1 MKKLITIILLLA
13 FATSLHAQQWGDQGD
28 GTFRNPILPT
38 DLSDPDVIRVG
49 EKYYMVASDFH
60 FLGMQILESDD
71 LVNWRVVTQLYHRF
85 AFPGWDSM
93 QHYAGGSWAPSIRW
107 HGGRFWVYFCTPDE
121 GLFMTSAEQAE
132 GPWSELH
139 LVKAVAKW
147 EDPCPFWDDDGKAY
161 LGHSL
166 YGAGPIIIHRMSDDG
181 TQLLDDG
188 TTVYIGPV
196 AEGTKIHKW
205 NDYYYMSIPEGGVC
219 CGWQTILRSKS
230 IYGPYERK
238 VVLEQGTTDINGPH
252 QGAIVDTP
260 DGSWWFF
267 HFQEWSPLGR
277 IVHLQPV
284 RWEDRWPLMGVDS
297 DGNGIGEP
305 VAEWKMPLGNSSKR
319 KTGDVVWKDD
329 FGSTVLKPEWQWNH
343 NPNDEAWSLTENP
356 GRMTFHAQQSPV
368 FMLARNTLTLRTLG
382 YRGTASVLLDF
393 SQAADGMRCGLGCM
407 GNKNHLIGV
416 KKENGQAGL
425 YVEDNFQEET
435 SIALKEN
442 KVFLRLHLDA
452 TNNVYRFEYSTDGR
466 HYRQLGKGFYMRWGN
481 WKGAR
486 IALYA
491 YNNIA
496 AQGTAIFDDF
506 VYAVK
511 TPSKPPR
518 GEAF

>member
-1 MKKLITIILLLA
+1 MKQLLIILLLA
-13 FATSLHAQQWGDQGD
+13 FAVSLEAQTWGDQGD

-71 LVNWRVVTQLYHRF
+71 MINWHVVTQLYDRF
-85 AFPGWDSM
+85 NFPGWDM
-93 QHYAGGSWAPSIRW
+93 MEHYAGGSWAPSIRW
-107 HGGRFWVYFCTPDE
+107 HNGRFWVYFCTPDE
-121 GLFMTSAEQAE
+121 GLFMTSAERAE
-132 GPWSELH
+132 GPWNELQ
-139 LVKAVAKW
+139 LVKAVKKW
-147 EDPCPFWDDDGKAY
+147 EDPCPFWDEDGKAY

-166 YGAGPIIIHRMSDDG
+166 YGAGPIIIHRMSEDG
-181 TQLLDDG
+181 TQLLDEG
-188 TTVYIGPV
+188 TTVYTGPV

-205 NDYYYMSIPEGGVC
+205 NGYYYMSIPEGGVC

-238 VVLEQGTTDINGPH
+238 IVLEQGTTAINGPH

-260 DGSWWFF
+260 DGGWWFY

-284 RWEDRWPLMGVDS
+284 RWEDGWPLMGVDS

-305 VAEWKMPLGNSSKR
+305 VAEWQMPLGKSLKR
-319 KTGDVVWKDD
+319 KKGDVVWKDD
-329 FGSTVLKPEWQWNH
+329 FGSRTPKPEWQWNH
-343 NPNDEAWSLTENP
+343 NPNNGAWSLTENP
-356 GRMTFHAQQSPV
+356 GRLTFHALQSPA
-368 FMLARNTLTLRTLG
+368 FILARNTLTLKTLG
-382 YRGTASVLLDF
+382 YRGTASVMLDF

-407 GNKNHLIGV
+407 GKKNHLIGV
-416 KKENGQAGL
+416 KKENGKVLL

-435 SIALKEN
+435 SIDLKGK
-442 KVFLRLHLDA
+442 KVYLRLQLDA

-466 HYRQLGKGFYMRWGN
+466 YYRLLGKGFYMRWGN
-481 WKGAR
+481 WKGVR

-506 VYAVK
+506 VYTV
-511 TPSKPPR
+511 R
-518 GEAF
+518 R

>member
-1 MKKLITIILLLA
+1 
-13 FATSLHAQQWGDQGD
+13 
-28 GTFRNPILPT
+28 
-38 DLSDPDVIRVG
+38 
-49 EKYYMVASDFH
+49 
-60 FLGMQILESDD
+60 
-71 LVNWRVVTQLYHRF
+71 
-85 AFPGWDSM
+85 
-93 QHYAGGSWAPSIRW
+93 
-107 HGGRFWVYFCTPDE
+107 
-121 GLFMTSAEQAE
+121 
-132 GPWSELH
+132 
-139 LVKAVAKW
+139 
-147 EDPCPFWDDDGKAY
+147 
-161 LGHSL
+161 
-166 YGAGPIIIHRMSDDG
+166 
-181 TQLLDDG
+181 
-188 TTVYIGPV
+188 
-196 AEGTKIHKW
+196 
-205 NDYYYMSIPEGGVC
+205 MSIPEGGVC

-284 RWEDRWPLMGVDS
+284 RWEDGWPLMGVDA

-305 VAEWKMPLGNSSKR
+305 VAGWKMPLGNSSKR

-356 GRMTFHAQQSPV
+356 GQMTFHAQQSPA

-382 YRGTASVLLDF
+382 YHGTASVMLDF

-407 GNKNHLIGV
+407 GKKNHLIGV
-416 KKENGQAGL
+416 KKENGKAWL

-442 KVFLRLHLDA
+442 KVYLRLQLDA

-486 IALYA
+486 VALYA

-511 TPSKPPR
+511 R
-518 GEAF
+518 